1 MLTAGKKIG
10 PYEITAAIGAGGMGE
25 VYRARDTR
33 LGRDVAIKVL
43 PENLARDED
52 RLMRFEKEARAASA
66 LNHPNVVTVYDIGFQ
81 DSIPYLAMEFV
92 DGLTLRSLINS
103 GPISIRK
110 ILETATQI
118 AEGLAKAHSAG
129 IVHRDLKPENVIIS
143 SDGYAKILDFG
154 LAKLIEQP
162 KNDIGSNLP
171 TAGTMAGTVLGTAA
185 YMSPEQA
192 SGNTTDFRT
201 DQFSFGTL
209 LYEMVTRKNAF
220 TRNSIPETLVA
231 IIHEEP
237 EPIGGLNVLVP
248 VPLRW
253 IIERCLAKDAEAR
266 YASTRDLARDLA
278 TVRDHLSEANVAM
291 DVTDLPSPV
300 NSFPTFQ
307 RLTFRRGHILSAR
320 FAPDGQTMIYGAWWE
335 GNPCKLFS
343 TRPESPE
350 STPLQL
356 PDAEILSISRTGMM
370 AISLDRDYAG
380 RFIWSGILAQ
390 VPVGGGAP
398 REILENVE
406 WADWAPDGVNLAITR
421 RAAGKHVLEY
431 PIDNVLYETAG
442 WISHVRVSPKGDF
455 VAFLDHPFQVADS
468 GSVVVV
474 DMNRKTTAL
483 STNWI
488 TVYGLAWRNENE
500 IWFTATR
507 VGVAR
512 SIWAVSLNG
521 KERLLARTPG
531 ELTIHD
537 VSRDGRVLITSDSG
551 KVGTIALAHGQE
563 KDISQL
569 DWSRILDISADGKMW
584 LLDETGEGGGADGAI
599 YVRKLD
605 GSTAV
610 RLGEGRAFGFSP
622 DGRWVTS
629 QKIFDSK
636 GITILPVKTGASR
649 TVPIYGLNV
658 QYVRW
663 CPDGQHFLLAAG
675 DESQNVRLYLQN
687 IDGSEPLLIS
697 DEGVLV
703 GTFPISPD
711 GKFVVAQTSDGLSY
725 LFPLQGGKP
734 ERIPSL
740 DLNDRAMRWTPVGN
754 SLYAFTRGELP
765 VRVFLLD
772 LTTGRKESVREL
784 MPSDP
789 AGIVEIANVQ
799 ITADGACCAYS
810 FHRILSDL
818 LLVDGL

>member
-25 VYRARDTR
+25 VYRARDSR

-43 PENLARDED
+43 PENLAADED
-52 RLMRFEKEARAASA
+52 RLKRFEKEARAASA

-92 DGLTLRSLINS
+92 NGSTLRRLMNS
-103 GPISIRK
+103 EPMSIRK
-110 ILETATQI
+110 ILEIAIQV
-118 AEGLAKAHSAG
+118 AEGLAKAHSEG
-129 IVHRDLKPENVIIS
+129 IVHRDLKPENVILS
-143 SDGYAKILDFG
+143 NDGYAKILDFG

-162 KNDIGSNLP
+162 KNDTGSNLP
-171 TAGTMAGTVLGTAA
+171 TAATIAGTVLGTAA

-192 SGNTTDFRT
+192 SGHPTDFRT

-209 LYEMVTRKNAF
+209 LYEMVTGKNAF
-220 TRNSIPETLVA
+220 SRNSAPETMAA
-231 IIHEEP
+231 IIREDP
-237 EPIGGLNVLVP
+237 EPITQLTVRVP

-253 IIERCLAKDAEAR
+253 IIERCLSKDPEDR

-278 TVRDHLSEANVAM
+278 IVLDHLSEINVAI
-291 DVTDLPSPV
+291 DAVDAAPAKSIPS
-300 NSFPTFQ
+300 FQ

-335 GNPCKLFS
+335 GNACKLFS

-356 PDAEILSISRTGMM
+356 PDAEILSISRSGMM
-370 AISLDRDYAG
+370 AISLERVYAG

-398 REILENVE
+398 REILEDVE
-406 WADWAPDGVNLAITR
+406 WADWGPDGENLAVIR
-421 RAAGKHVLEY
+421 RSAGKHVLEY

-442 WISHVRVSPKGDF
+442 WISHVRVSPKGNL
-455 VAFLDHPFQVADS
+455 VAFLDHPLQGDDS

-474 DMNRKTTAL
+474 DHNRKTTIL
-483 STNWI
+483 SANWI
-488 TVYGLAWRNENE
+488 TAYGLTWSSENE

-512 SIWAVSLNG
+512 SIWAVTLNG

-551 KVGTIALAHGQE
+551 KVGTIALTHAQE
-563 KDISQL
+563 KDFSQL
-569 DWSRILDISADGKMW
+569 DWSRVLDISPDGKM
-584 LLDETGEGGGADGAI
+584 LLFDETGEGGGSDGAV

-605 GSTAV
+605 GSPAV

-629 QKIFDSK
+629 QKVIDSK
-636 GITILPVKTGASR
+636 GIMILPVKTGARR
-649 TVPIYGLNV
+649 TIPTYNLSIH
-658 QYVRW
+658 YVRW
-663 CPDGQHFLLAAG
+663 YPDGQQFLLAASE
-675 DESQNVRLYLQN
+675 ESQNIRLYVQN
-687 IDGSEPLLIS
+687 IDGSQPRLIC
-697 DEGVLV
+697 EEAMIV

-711 GKFVVAQTSDGLSY
+711 GKFVVAQNSDGHSF
-725 LFPLQGGKP
+725 LFPLQEGKT
-734 ERIPSL
+734 ESIPSL
-740 DLNDRAMRWTPVGN
+740 DINDRAVRWTPVGN
-754 SLYAFTRGELP
+754 SIYGFTRGELP
-765 VRVFLLD
+765 MQVFLLD
-772 LTTGRKESVREL
+772 LATGRKEPVREL
-784 MPSDP
+784 MPPDP
-789 AGIVEIANVQ
+789 AGIVEINAVQ
-799 ITADGACCAYS
+799 ISSDGASCAYS